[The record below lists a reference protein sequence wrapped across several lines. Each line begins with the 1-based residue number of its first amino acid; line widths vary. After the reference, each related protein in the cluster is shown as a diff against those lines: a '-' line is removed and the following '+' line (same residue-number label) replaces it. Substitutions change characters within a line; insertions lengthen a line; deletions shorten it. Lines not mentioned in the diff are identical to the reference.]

1 MSANNQNKKG
11 KPFKYKKKF
20 NPNNKQKEQ
29 ETLPFNVNLLEL
41 PIEELSLSDFTLEL
55 LKKNRINVAA
65 DLCRKTEKDMYKI
78 QNLNKKTL
86 LEIKKALNEKGMYI
100 KGDGVKEEVKET
112 KTPVIEKKSSKF
124 AVAAAKD
131 AKKVE
136 VQEET
141 EEEVEVSQIKLST
154 PLECN
159 NWRKIK
165 KGGKWGFY
173 DGFKTVI
180 PCMYDEV
187 YGFVE
192 GLCSVELDEKCGY
205 IDIKNNIVIDFKYD
219 LAMSFSEG
227 LAVVEKGGKCG
238 YINAKGDV
246 VIPFIYDAATKF
258 EEGEGKVKKDGK
270 WGTIDPSGNV
280 VLIK

>member
-1 MSANNQNKKG
+1 MSTNKQNKKG
-11 KPFKYKKKF
+11 KPFKYKKNY

-29 ETLPFNVNLLEL
+29 EVLPFNVELLEL

-78 QNLNKKTL
+78 QNLNKKIL

-100 KGDGVKEEVKET
+100 KGEGVKEEKED
-112 KTPVIEKKSSKF
+112 KPQVPEKKGSKF

-131 AKKVE
+131 AKK
-136 VQEET
+136 EEISEDT
-141 EEEVEVSQIKLST
+141 EDEVELSQTKLTT
-154 PLECN
+154 PLECK
-159 NWRKIK
+159 NWRKIQ

-205 IDIKNNIVIDFKYD
+205 IDTKNNIVIDFKYD

-238 YINAKGDV
+238 YINNKGEV

-270 WGTIDPSGNV
+270 WGTIDTSGNV
-280 VLIK
+280 VWIK